1 MIQLHVE
8 AANKDERLNNSLMI
22 RCSKAN
28 HDHAGQI
35 ESFKQLVESTVNQ
48 FTEKKGRIPYSENDR
63 FSRELYNLLAD
74 ANLAEDEIL
83 ALELTLVIVE
93 EGAIA
98 LQCADDS
105 GGSIGGLVEDAIQQL
120 EEIAENLQQ
129 QDVSVREN
137 MAKIVL
143 ETAQSDVF
151 ADWEEYSNQLHFI
164 SDQLAQ
170 D

>member
-1 MIQLHVE
+1 LIQLHVE

-22 RCSKAN
+22 RYSKAN
-28 HDHAGQI
+28 RDHAGQI
-35 ESFKQLVESTVNQ
+35 ESFKQLVESTVN
-48 FTEKKGRIPYSENDR
+48 RIPYSENDR

-93 EGAIA
+93 EGALA

-151 ADWEEYSNQLHFI
+151 ADWEEYSNQLHSI